1 MRTFANF
8 EVIVMKIVLY
18 GASGMIGS
26 RILTE
31 ALARHHEVVAVVRN
45 PEKIAAQPHLTVVS
59 GDATDAASIAATAAG
74 ADLAISAY
82 SPGNDNAL
90 LTKNAYA
97 LLEGIAQAGVPRL
110 IVVGG
115 AGSLE
120 VAPGQLLV
128 DSPTFPAMY
137 RARATE
143 QAKAL
148 DIFRAS
154 DGSSVTWTFISPPA
168 LIAPGTRTG
177 TFRVGKDSLL
187 VDADGKSHIS
197 AEDYAIALLD
207 EAESPKHPNGRFTV
221 GY

>member
-1 MRTFANF
+1 MNTFANF
-8 EVIVMKIVLY
+8 EGDVMKIVLY

-26 RILTE
+26 RILAE
-31 ALARHHEVVAVVRN
+31 ALARRHEVVAVVRN
-45 PEKIAAQPHLTVVS
+45 PDKIAAQPNLTIVS

-74 ADLAISAY
+74 ADVAISAY
-82 SPGNDNAL
+82 SPGSDNSL
-90 LTKNAYA
+90 LTTNAYA
-97 LLEGIAQAGVPRL
+97 LLEGVARAGVPRL

-128 DSPTFPAMY
+128 DSPDFPAVY
-137 RARATE
+137 HARATE

-154 DGSSVTWTFISPPA
+154 DASSLTWTFVSPPA
-168 LIAPGTRTG
+168 MIAPGVRTG
-177 TFRVGKDSLL
+177 SYRVGTDSLL
-187 VDADGKSHIS
+187 VAADGKSHIS

-207 EAESPKHPNGRFTV
+207 EAESPKHPNRRFTV

>member
-1 MRTFANF
+1 
-8 EVIVMKIVLY
+8 
-18 GASGMIGS
+18 
-26 RILTE
+26 
-31 ALARHHEVVAVVRN
+31 
-45 PEKIAAQPHLTVVS
+45 
-59 GDATDAASIAATAAG
+59 
-74 ADLAISAY
+74 
-82 SPGNDNAL
+82 
-90 LTKNAYA
+90 
-97 LLEGIAQAGVPRL
+97 
-110 IVVGG
+110 
-115 AGSLE
+115 
-120 VAPGQLLV
+120 
-128 DSPTFPAMY
+128 MY

>member
-1 MRTFANF
+1 
-8 EVIVMKIVLY
+8 MKIVLY

-31 ALARHHEVVAVVRN
+31 ALARQHEVVAVVRN
-45 PEKIAAQPHLTVVS
+45 PDKVEPRPHLTIVR

-74 ADLAISAY
+74 ADVAISAY
-82 SPGNDNAL
+82 SPGADNSL
-90 LTKNAYA
+90 LTKNAHA
-97 LLEGIAQAGVPRL
+97 LLEGVARAGVPRL
-110 IVVGG
+110 VVVGG

-128 DSPTFPAMY
+128 DSPNFPAMY
-137 RARATE
+137 HARATE

-148 DIFRAS
+148 AILRAS
-154 DGSSVTWTFISPPA
+154 SSSSVTWTFISPPA
-168 LIAPGTRTG
+168 MIAPGTRTG
-177 TFRVGKDSLL
+177 AFRVGKDSLL

-207 EAESPKHPNGRFTV
+207 EAESPQHPNERFTV

>member
-1 MRTFANF
+1 MNAFANF
-8 EVIVMKIVLY
+8 EAIVMKIVLY
-18 GASGMIGS
+18 GASGMVGS
-26 RILTE
+26 RILAE

-45 PEKIAAQPHLTVVS
+45 PEKIAAQPHLTIAS

-90 LTKNAYA
+90 LTKNAHA
-97 LLEGIAQAGVPRL
+97 LLEGIAKAGVPRL

-128 DSPTFPAMY
+128 DSPNFPEMY

-148 DIFRAS
+148 DILRAS
-154 DGSSVTWTFISPPA
+154 KGSSVTWTFISPPA
-168 LIAPGTRTG
+168 MIAPGSRTG
-177 TFRVGKDSLL
+177 KFRVGKDTLL
-187 VDADGKSHIS
+187 VAADGQSHIS

-207 EAESPKHPNGRFTV
+207 EAENPQHPNQRFTV